1 MKAVFTVQVLAVL
14 LVVAVLPSVSM
25 AAERRPNV
33 IVILTDDQGSADAHC
48 HGAMEGNQATCGG
61 KP

>member
-1 MKAVFTVQVLAVL
+1 MKATFAVQALAVL
-14 LVVAVLPSVSM
+14 LVAAELPSVSM

-48 HGAMEGNQATCGG
+48 YGALEGSQATCGG
-61 KP
+61 EP